1 MPKLGFLLVEDVMFY
16 AYAIKSASNERIYI
30 GQTNNINKRIESHN
44 KGYVR
49 STKRDRPW
57 CLLSF
62 EEFETRENARWQER
76 ELKKS
81 LGKCMKWIEAYR
93 V

>member
-1 MPKLGFLLVEDVMFY
+1 MFY

-30 GQTNNINKRIESHN
+30 GQTNNINKRIEAHN

-62 EEFETRENARWQER
+62 EEFETRENARWRER

-81 LGKCMKWIEAYR
+81 LGKCMKWIEAYC